1 MGHYVRCD
9 RLSKQFR
16 LKGDSAVAQREG
28 TVVND
33 SRVCNGV
40 LAALSD
46 VSFRVDE
53 GDRLGIIGSNGAGK
67 STLLRIISGIIR
79 PTSGTAEVAGR
90 VTSVAEHASLLFPEL
105 TGRENILMMHRAA
118 GRSVTEGRLS
128 IPVIDEFSGLGRMM
142 DEPVKNYSS
151 GMVLRLTMGLIRV
164 LRPEILILD
173 EALGAGDAA
182 FRQRSSSLLEG
193 LAQQASIMLFTSH
206 QMSEIMAYCNK
217 CMVLEQGRL
226 TYFGNVNDAVTTYY
240 GQAYDMTLSSDPR
253 VHGLTARLVS
263 GKDRFV
269 PDEPVDIEIGF
280 EVNQSIEGIFPVIS
294 VFGPHGP
301 LLTDSP
307 IYHPQPPE
315 MQFEPGTHSC
325 RVRLPAH
332 TFNMGEFSVSV
343 TLGDGQQIFQ
353 QVNNALSF
361 HILPGKWEK
370 DAPWQSMEL
379 SCPIRPILNWEFG
392 RAERDQ

>member
-1 MGHYVRCD
+1 MAHSVQCD
-9 RLSKQFR
+9 RLSKHFR
-16 LKGDSAVAQREG
+16 LKGESDTAQREG
-28 TVVND
+28 TVVDD
-33 SRVCNGV
+33 SRVRNGV

-46 VSFRVDE
+46 VSFRVEE

-79 PTSGTAEVAGR
+79 PSSGFVQVIGR

-118 GRSVTEGRLS
+118 GRSGAEGRTS

-151 GMVLRLTMGLIRV
+151 GMVLRLTMGLIKV

-173 EALGAGDAA
+173 EALGAGDAS

-206 QMSEIMAYCNK
+206 QMSEILAFCNK

-240 GQAYDMTLSSDPR
+240 GQAYDLTLSSDPR
-253 VHGLTARLVS
+253 VQGLQARLVAA
-263 GKDRFV
+263 KDRFA
-269 PDEPVDIEIGF
+269 PDEPVDIEVVF
-280 EVNQSIEGIFPVIS
+280 EVNQSIEGIYPVIS

-307 IYHPQPPE
+307 IYHPHPPK
-315 MQFEPGTHSC
+315 MRFEPDSHSC

-332 TFNMGEFSVSV
+332 TFNVGEFSVSV

-353 QVNNALSF
+353 QVNNALHF
-361 HILPGKWEK
+361 RILPGNWERK
-370 DAPWQSMEL
+370 APWQSMEL
-379 SCPIRPILNWEFG
+379 GCPIRPILNWQFG
-392 RAERDQ
+392 RPAGGQ